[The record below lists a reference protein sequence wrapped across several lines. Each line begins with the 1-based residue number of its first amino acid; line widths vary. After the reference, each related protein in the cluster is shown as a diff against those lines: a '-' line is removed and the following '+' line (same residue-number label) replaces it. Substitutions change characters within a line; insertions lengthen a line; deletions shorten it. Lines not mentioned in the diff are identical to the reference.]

1 MSSKVDLKKL
11 KRALSEFGTLEKA
24 IQVLRAQKQEGEG
37 KVAGLSAT
45 EAKLRQEVHSLEDR
59 KATLSTVV
67 DDLEAK
73 IEEKRWQYEV
83 FMGFMALVIAQ
94 EPQDIARFA
103 DSVHRWA
110 KVKIA
115 DVIFARGKIVEQL
128 MDKLVKS
135 FRCSTTGCGAKFLVD
150 RRSQRY
156 GEKYSCPACY
166 SRLDAEPDDSLMDL
180 FLSPPQIQEGKEIEK
195 LRGEV
200 ERLKPLEVF
209 LDIPC
214 AVCCKPMRNTW
225 ERDDVEATF
234 KACAWAHPECWKT
247 TRGQSLY
254 MKVFVRE
261 LGKLKEG
268 HA

>member
-11 KRALSEFGTLEKA
+11 KTALSEFGTLEKA
-24 IQVLRAQKQEGEG
+24 IQVLRAQRQEGEG

-45 EAKLRQEVHSLEDR
+45 EARLRQEVRSLEDQ

-73 IEEKRWQYEV
+73 IEEKRWQYQV
-83 FMGFMALVIAQ
+83 FMGFIALVTAQ
-94 EPQDIARFA
+94 EPQDIARLA
-103 DSVHRWA
+103 ESVHQRA

-115 DVIFARGKIVEQL
+115 DVIFARGKAVEQL
-128 MDKLVKS
+128 MGNLVKS
-135 FRCSTTGCGAKFLVD
+135 FRCSMPGCGAKFLVD

-156 GEKYSCPACY
+156 TEKYTCPACY
-166 SRLDAEPDDSLMDL
+166 GLLDAEPDDSLMDL
-180 FLSPPQIQEGKEIEK
+180 FLSPPQIQEGKQIEK

-200 ERLKPLEVF
+200 ERLKPLEVY

-214 AVCCKPMRNTW
+214 AVCGEPMPNIW
-225 ERDDVEATF
+225 KSGQVEMTF
-234 KACAWAHPECWKT
+234 NACAWAHPECWKT
-247 TRGQSLY
+247 STGQLLQ

-261 LGKLKEG
+261 LGKLRDG
-268 HA
+268 QG